1 MFSILSGSA
10 RCLTTIDHQPT
21 TGDIRLTTNDQRRD
35 GAYFRAM
42 AWSRR
47 LQWVPIGAAVAALAA
62 AGASSPGGAP
72 DPAAHTHLVI
82 VVDGLRPDYVTPDL
96 MPRLVRLG
104 RRGIVFNAHHSVFP
118 TVTRVNA
125 SSIATGAYP
134 ETHGLLGNTVF
145 IPSVDAA
152 RGLDTGDRENLER
165 VARAEGRLLTAPTLG
180 ELLQRSG
187 MKVLGVSSGSTGSA
201 FLLNHTVSSGAII
214 HTDYT
219 LPASLGPGVAAALGP
234 VPPHPTPNDT

>member
-82 VVDGLRPDYVTPDL
+82 VVDGLRPDYVTPAL
-96 MPRLVRLG
+96 MPRLARLG
-104 RRGIVFNAHHSVFP
+104 QRGIVFTAHHSVFP
-118 TVTRVNA
+118 TVTRVN
-125 SSIATGAYP
+125 SSSMATGAYP
-134 ETHGLLGNTVF
+134 ESHGLLGNTVY
-145 IPSVDAA
+145 IPAVNPTK
-152 RGLDTGDRENLER
+152 GLDTGSRENLHPL
-165 VARAEGRLLTAPTLG
+165 ARAHWPPLT
-180 ELLQRSG
+180 
-187 MKVLGVSSGSTGSA
+187 
-201 FLLNHTVSSGAII
+201 
-214 HTDYT
+214 
-219 LPASLGPGVAAALGP
+219 
-234 VPPHPTPNDT
+234 